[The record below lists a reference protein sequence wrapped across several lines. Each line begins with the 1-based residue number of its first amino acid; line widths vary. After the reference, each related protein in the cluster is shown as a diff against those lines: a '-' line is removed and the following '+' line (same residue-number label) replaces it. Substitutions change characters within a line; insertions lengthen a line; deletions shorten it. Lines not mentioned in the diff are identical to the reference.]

1 MYNLTKKEKLDF
13 ILKTVADLELTAYDI
28 GKKTKLSAS
37 GVEKILNKTS
47 KNPQENTLDKIL
59 LFLESKVLG
68 LNLSTDKD
76 KLEEPQEKYNSQIM
90 DEVQKN
96 PLVVCLNEKN
106 ELTLE
111 VVKLQNLLRK
121 NNIDF
126 KNIFE
131 KENK

>member
-1 MYNLTKKEKLDF
+1 MYNLSKKEKLDF
-13 ILKTVADLELTAYDI
+13 ILKKVNELELTAYDI

-37 GVEKILNKTS
+37 GIENILNKTV

-68 LNLSTDKD
+68 SELNKV
-76 KLEEPQEKYNSQIM
+76 EEHPPIYEKENKNYNF
-90 DEVQKN
+90 EEN
-96 PLVVCLNEKN
+96 PLVICLQEKN
-106 ELTLE
+106 KLTLE
-111 VVKLQNLLRK
+111 IIKLQGLLHK

-131 KENK
+131 END